1 MLSGDSIVNISSISS
16 GGKAAPNM
24 TIANEERQA
33 IAVPMTSDIRASEV
47 QTVDAVQQAGAIPS
61 ADQIKQAV
69 QDINQ
74 SLQSAAQGLEFSI
87 DTDSK
92 EVIIKVI
99 DQETREVLRQMPSKE
114 ALDIARA
121 LDQALG
127 KLIKT
132 KA

>member
-1 MLSGDSIVNISSISS
+1 MDIGSI
-16 GGKAAPNM
+16 GKAAPNM
-24 TIANEERQA
+24 TRMNEERQA
-33 IAVPMTSDIRASEV
+33 IALPMTADIRATEV

-61 ADQIKQAV
+61 ADQVKQAV

-92 EVIIKVI
+92 EVIIKVV

-121 LDQALG
+121 LDQVLG